1 MATITL
7 SSFISF
13 TEKLPKRT
21 NASNAIKF
29 VNNNWLDKY
38 KNDKDFINCYFFNA
52 YKNGNLIKKVLIKQ
66 FLYQTKLAFAEFQQ
80 HILKTYSN
88 LQFCWIN
95 EENDLSSSTKVIE
108 FNQEYFALLNKKI
121 DWETF
126 FNCDTCNFNVTTN
139 CLEKEIVS
147 CFLCDNIKGIYYIDE
162 KNKSNDIGQSLKK
175 ENKWIKSK
183 KWIMLRS
190 NFMLLILALLNP
202 FLRIMKN

>member
-38 KNDKDFINCYFFNA
+38 KNDKDFINCDFFNA

-88 LQFCWIN
+88 LKFCWIN

-121 DWETF
+121 DWEIF
-126 FNCDTCNFNVTTN
+126 LITTN
-139 CLEKEIVS
+139 AILTLQQIVR
-147 CFLCDNIKGIYYIDE
+147 KG
-162 KNKSNDIGQSLKK
+162 NC
-175 ENKWIKSK
+175 
-183 KWIMLRS
+183 IMF
-190 NFMLLILALLNP
+190 FMWWH
-202 FLRIMKN
+202 